1 MQIKDI
7 VRVWVIIPLKINKVG
22 MNGEGYK
29 LSPLNIEF
37 DTEFSEAI
45 LRI

>member
-7 VRVWVIIPLKINKVG
+7 IIVWVIIPLKVG

-29 LSPLNIEF
+29 LSPLNIEY
-37 DTEFSEAI
+37 DTELSEAI